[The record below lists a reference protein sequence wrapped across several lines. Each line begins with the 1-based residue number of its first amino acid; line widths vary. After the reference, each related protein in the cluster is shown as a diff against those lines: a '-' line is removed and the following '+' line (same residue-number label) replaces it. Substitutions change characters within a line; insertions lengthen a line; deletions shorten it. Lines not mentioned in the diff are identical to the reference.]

1 VLIDDYLP
9 RYDVTEHHELQVS
22 AAADRTYAAIWEAD
36 LAASV
41 FVKALFA
48 LRAIPSLFAVRTA
61 RRRSPARVTLHA
73 VLQLGFFLLAEDRG
87 REVVVGVMGRF
98 WKPTGNLSPGDRQRF
113 LAPPSPGTARAAWN
127 FAVSEQPQGRS
138 LLTTETRVLC
148 ADEAALRS
156 FRRYWRVVGP
166 FSGLIRR
173 YMLASIR
180 ATAQAA

>member
-1 VLIDDYLP
+1 MSV
-9 RYDVTEHHELQVS
+9 RR
-22 AAADRTYAAIWEAD
+22 DRTYAAIWEAD

-48 LRAIPSLFAVRTA
+48 LRAIPSLFARSHRAAPIPRSRDAA
-61 RRRSPARVTLHA
+61 RSSPT
-73 VLQLGFFLLAEDRG
+73 GFFLLAEDRG

-98 WKPTGNLSPGDRQRF
+98 LEADRQSLPGDRQRF

-127 FAVSEQPQGRS
+127 FAVPEQPQGRS